1 MMSYKESDKS
11 RYRNFKLL
19 LYKDNSQHMEVLD
32 FLISSNYSY
41 LYVLHDKDVLETGEL
56 CKPHYHVLLKFT
68 DAKSISALSKII
80 GLDSQF
86 IRKADPNEFIEYM
99 THKYQP
105 NKFQYDLKRDFSGT
119 LKDYAINRFRLL
131 TTTED
136 DRANEILDII
146 NSYDSQVYLFQF
158 VHDITNRGLF
168 SDFRRGYSLY
178 KDLFRD
184 HMARVKIGNFVPYD
198 EGRGDDE

>member
-1 MMSYKESDKS
+1 MNNKESNKS
-11 RYRNFKLL
+11 RFRSFKLL
-19 LYKDNSQHMEVLD
+19 LYKDNVEHMAVLD
-32 FLISSNYSY
+32 LLNNSNYSY
-41 LYVLHDKDVLETGEL
+41 LYVLHDKDILETGEL

-68 DAKSISALSKII
+68 DAKTISALSKII

-86 IRKADPNEFIEYM
+86 IRKADPNQFIEYM

-119 LKDYAINRFRLL
+119 LKDYAINKFRLL

-146 NSYDSQVYLFQF
+146 NSYDTDVILFDF
-158 VHDITNRGLF
+158 VRDITRRGLF

-184 HMARVKIGNFVPYD
+184 HMARVKIGNFVPYN